1 MKKQILFSFSA
12 ALLLFMGSCSSED
25 LNNNESTADSPAK
38 TNRLSAAKFAGDG
51 IYDVLG
57 HGFNAAGEYA
67 NANSAGFKVI
77 DIERFKNEQAARLL
91 SENTNTQQYIEEYGE
106 NAETYSKMVSTKVDV
121 TAGIPLFKKTIS
133 VGFNSAV
140 TTNHKFD
147 AKYIYGSYNLIIK
160 QKRLRFNATTDML
173 ADYVTPEFTQDLQT
187 KTPQQI
193 VEDYGTHVMVD
204 IYTGAKM
211 DIMFQS
217 ETTNES
223 RDRAARIGV
232 KVGVKSIF
240 DVDVTNDVNTSES
253 SMNYSKKLSY
263 RTRGGDPS
271 KGLVGELNLD
281 QNTPKINIANWQSS
295 STASNSV
302 LVEFGNNGLVPI
314 YNLVKDV
321 VKKAQLKAY
330 VDQYLIDNQISLEY
344 NTTMLYG
351 YQNQADSNHYFTFN
365 TNLQPSSYWTNEG
378 PTFKVFQYKAPDT
391 VPIYC
396 YKSTSGA
403 DHYFTQASTLQ
414 PSSYWNVYMGVA
426 FYAYKTPGAGR
437 IPVYS
442 YKAKNGSDHYLSVS
456 PNLGPVNY
464 WSIREG
470 IAFYIPA
477 N

>member
-1 MKKQILFSFSA
+1 MKKQILFSFST
-12 ALLLFMGSCSSED
+12 ALMLFMGSCSSED
-25 LNNNESTADSPAK
+25 LNTETSTSDSPAK
-38 TNRLSAAKFAGDG
+38 ANRLSAAKFAGDG

-57 HGFNAAGEYA
+57 HGFDAAGEYA

-77 DIERFKNEQAARLL
+77 DIDRFKTEQAARLI
-91 SENTNTQQYIEEYGE
+91 SENANTQQYVEEYGE
-106 NAETYSKMVSTKVDV
+106 NAQTYSKMVSTKVDA
-121 TAGIPLFKKTIS
+121 TAGIPLFKKTLS

-147 AKYIYGSYNLIIK
+147 AKYIYGSYNLLIK

-187 KTPQQI
+187 KSPQQI
-193 VEDYGTHVMVD
+193 VQDYGTHVMVD

-217 ETTNES
+217 ETSNES
-223 RDRAARIGV
+223 RERAARIGV
-232 KVGVKSIF
+232 KVGMLKAF
-240 DVDVTNDVNTSES
+240 DVDVQNDVNTSES

-281 QNTPKINIANWQSS
+281 QATPKINIANWQNS
-295 STASNSV
+295 STVNNSV
-302 LVEFGNNGLVPI
+302 LVEFGNNGLVLI
-314 YNLVKDV
+314 YNLIKDPA
-321 VKKAQLKAY
+321 KKAQLKAY

-378 PTFKVFQYKAPDT
+378 PTFKVFQYKAPNT

-396 YKSTSGA
+396 FKSNSGA
-403 DHYFTQASTLQ
+403 HHYYTQSSTLQ
-414 PSSYWNVYMGVA
+414 PSSYWDVYMGVA
-426 FYAYKTPGAGR
+426 FYAYKDPAGDR
-437 IPVYS
+437 VPVYN
-442 YKAKNGSDHYLSVS
+442 YKARNQSDHYLTVN
-456 PNLGPVNY
+456 PNLGPTSY
-464 WSIREG
+464 WVKEG

>member
-1 MKKQILFSFSA
+1 MKKQVLFSFSA
-12 ALLLFMGSCSSED
+12 ALLLFMGSCSSDD
-25 LNNNESTADSPAK
+25 LNNESTPDSPAK

-51 IYDVLG
+51 AYDVLG
-57 HGFNAAGEYA
+57 HGFNATGEYA

-77 DIERFKNEQAARLL
+77 DIDRFKSEQAARLL
-91 SENTNTQQYIEEYGE
+91 SENTNTQQYLEEYGE
-106 NAETYSKMVSTKVDV
+106 NAETYSKMVSTKVDA
-121 TAGIPLFKKTIS
+121 TAGIPLFKKTVS

-193 VEDYGTHVMVD
+193 VEDYGTHVMID

-281 QNTPKINIANWQSS
+281 QAAPKINITNWQSS

-314 YNLVKDV
+314 YNLVKDAA
-321 VKKAQLKAY
+321 KKAQLKTY

-403 DHYFTQASTLQ
+403 DHYFTQGSTLQ

-426 FYAYKTPGAGR
+426 FYAYKDPGAGR

>member
-1 MKKQILFSFSA
+1 M
-12 ALLLFMGSCSSED
+12 LLQEFLC
-25 LNNNESTADSPAK
+25 L
-38 TNRLSAAKFAGDG
+38 
-51 IYDVLG
+51 
-57 HGFNAAGEYA
+57 
-67 NANSAGFKVI
+67 
-77 DIERFKNEQAARLL
+77 
-91 SENTNTQQYIEEYGE
+91 
-106 NAETYSKMVSTKVDV
+106 
-121 TAGIPLFKKTIS
+121 KKTVS

-217 ETTNES
+217 ETSNES

-240 DVDVTNDVNTSES
+240 DVDVNNDVNTSES

-281 QNTPKINIANWQSS
+281 QNTPKINIANWQNS

-321 VKKAQLKAY
+321 AKKAQLKAY

>member
-1 MKKQILFSFSA
+1 M
-12 ALLLFMGSCSSED
+12 LLMGSCSSED
-25 LNNNESTADSPAK
+25 LNNESAPDSPAK
-38 TNRLSAAKFAGDG
+38 SNRLSAAKFAGDG
-51 IYDVLG
+51 VYDVLG

-77 DIERFKNEQAARLL
+77 DIDRFNSEQAGRLL
-91 SENTNTQQYIEEYGE
+91 SENTNTQQYVEEYGE
-106 NAETYSKMVSTKVDV
+106 NAETYSKMISTKVEA
-121 TAGIPLFKKTIS
+121 TAGIPLFKKTVS

-193 VEDYGTHVMVD
+193 VQDYGTHVMID

-281 QNTPKINIANWQSS
+281 QNTPKINISNWQNS

-314 YNLVKDV
+314 YNLVKDAT
-321 VKKAQLKAY
+321 KKAQLKAY

-378 PTFKVFQYKAPDT
+378 PTFKVFQYKAPET

-426 FYAYKTPGAGR
+426 FYAYKEAGAGR

-456 PNLGPVNY
+456 PNLGPANY